1 VVTPTGTV
9 LPTVSRLFCG
19 LNSRWLEGFMGLK
32 SLHTVMLILALAVQA
47 LPAATRSQNFTFR
60 IPPQRIPVNIGKQP
74 ITITASGIIS
84 VRSGAQNDYVLKLQL
99 DADLSDLQQNVTGL
113 LRSQLDKADPCGDH
127 IAIQHATI
135 VPVVPVSRAVVQL
148 HYARYTCVRVFRKR
162 RSTKLIAG
170 DGVIQM
176 KFTPTVEDR
185 KTLRLVPDVE
195 SIQAN
200 GSLGQLL
207 RAGPLGAM
215 IREKITKALV
225 SAMQK
230 GTDRSLTV
238 PPAVQDIAA
247 IDRAQFADEGAGH
260 LGVVL
265 EGSVVI
271 TPQQIQAIETQ
282 LKRRIPTR

>member
-1 VVTPTGTV
+1 
-9 LPTVSRLFCG
+9 
-19 LNSRWLEGFMGLK
+19 MGLK
-32 SLHTVMLILALAVQA
+32 FLHTAVLILALAAQA
-47 LPAATRSQNFTFR
+47 LPAATRSQNFR
-60 IPPQRIPVNIGKQP
+60 IPPQRIPVNIGKQS
-74 ITITASGIIS
+74 ILITASGIVSIS
-84 VRSGAQNDYVLKLQL
+84 SEARNDYVLTLQL
-99 DADLSDLQQNVTGL
+99 DADLSDLQQNVTRL
-113 LRSQLDKADPCGDH
+113 LRSQLDKADPCGDQ
-127 IAIQHATI
+127 ITIQHATLM
-135 VPVVPVSRAVVQL
+135 PQLPASQAVVQL
-148 HYARYTCVRVFRKR
+148 HYERYTCVKVFRKQ
-162 RSTKLIAG
+162 RSTRLIAG

-207 RAGPLGAM
+207 RTGPLGAM
-215 IREKITKALV
+215 IREKITKTLV

-247 IDRAQFADEGAGH
+247 IDRAQFVDEGAGR

-265 EGSVVI
+265 EGSAVI

-282 LKRRIPTR
+282 LRGRIPTR